1 MNALEQCINSIN
13 AKAKHLRPH
22 GRVVLTLLEG
32 QDAAATCASLE
43 ELQLC
48 Q

>member
-13 AKAKHLRPH
+13 AKAKHLRPD

-32 QDAAATCASLE
+32 QEQQQRVLHLE
-43 ELQLC
+43 ELQLR